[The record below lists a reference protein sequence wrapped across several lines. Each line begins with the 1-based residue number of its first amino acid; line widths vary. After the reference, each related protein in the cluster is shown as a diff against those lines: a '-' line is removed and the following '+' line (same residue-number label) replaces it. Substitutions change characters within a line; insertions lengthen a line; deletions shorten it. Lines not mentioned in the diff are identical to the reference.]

1 VIWRRL
7 AAGFYDLLLLTAVY
21 MVTTA
26 LLLFLTRGQAITPQD
41 SAGLTYLLRALLVTV
56 TVLYFGL
63 SWTRTGQTLGMLA
76 WKIRVER
83 HDGSR
88 LRWRDVVVRLGSAT
102 LSLLA
107 LGLGFLWI
115 LVDSQGRAWHDRL
128 SATRIV
134 RAA

>member
-26 LLLFLTRGQAITPQD
+26 LLLFFTRGQAITPQD